1 MAPTFALQNVLN
13 IRHDRVELLEVQLGR
28 LVKLQLEAQSFLQAL
43 LNAKAA
49 LVDKLSAAQSGEMD
63 LFEIN
68 MLRINLLNADSQIEL
83 VQRELA
89 RLTEEVNA
97 KRSLVIKA
105 KQEEETLQILKRK
118 GIEVFNAEQNRIET
132 KNQDDI
138 YIAQAF
144 RQRGQEANL

>member
-28 LVKLQLEAQSFLQAL
+28 LVKLQLEAQNFLQAL
-43 LNAKAA
+43 LDTQAA
-49 LVDKLSAAQSGEMD
+49 LVERLSAAQSGEMD

-68 MLRINLLNADSQIEL
+68 MLRANLLNADSQIEL
-83 VQRELA
+83 VERELA
-89 RLTEEVNA
+89 RITEEVNA
-97 KRSLVIKA
+97 RRSQVIKA

-118 GIEVFNAEQNRIET
+118 GIEVFNAEQSRLET

-144 RQRGQEANL
+144 RQRGQEV